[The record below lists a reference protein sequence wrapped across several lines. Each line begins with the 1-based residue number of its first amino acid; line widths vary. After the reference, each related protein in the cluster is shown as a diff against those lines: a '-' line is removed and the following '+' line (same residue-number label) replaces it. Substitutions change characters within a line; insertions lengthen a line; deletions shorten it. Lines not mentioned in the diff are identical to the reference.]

1 MGKYNEYINRDVEVV
16 VKPGADGE
24 EEEDDSLDMEDE
36 EDNLDEEGDLD
47 EVGDLDED
55 YPADAGIEDDAGPEE
70 EPAYPGNYDEYEEG
84 DAEYEALEMDAVAK
98 VHQIL
103 IIIGIQKV
111 CSTLKCKKKMF
122 SF

>member
-16 VKPGADGE
+16 VKPGADG
-24 EEEDDSLDMEDE
+24 DV

-98 VHQIL
+98 DPVGRRRGQNMNW
-103 IIIGIQKV
+103 GR
-111 CSTLKCKKKMF
+111 
-122 SF
+122 